1 MRRTVPPLPDALPIR
16 RGVEITLGLGLAAVL
31 IGGGA
36 SAFLSTGAQPRPADT
51 VRPLTDP
58 AVFARFDPFF
68 RQGQGPAVLDLSAEG
83 WLLFGTRTGVS
94 GTAILQGPDGTQA
107 AYGIGDTVAPDLV
120 LASVGRDHVLLSR
133 SGRSIRLEFADI
145 SIPAPPPPPGGATV
159 GLSGDAATA
168 AAEMGLVAPEA
179 DPFVAGLR
187 PLSSGG
193 EVQGYVWRRGAQIPA
208 LSAVGLRE
216 GDVITA
222 VDGEPFTRDERLWEL
237 GQAVAGSAPVTL
249 TVRRGGQTLSVTIDP
264 PSE

>member
-16 RGVEITLGLGLAAVL
+16 RGVEIALGLGLAAVL
-31 IGGGA
+31 IGGGVATLMPAGAA
-36 SAFLSTGAQPRPADT
+36 SGTADT
-51 VRPLTDP
+51 VRPLGDP

-83 WLLFGTRTGVS
+83 WLLFGTRTGAS

-107 AYGIGDTVAPDLV
+107 AYGIGDTVAADLV

-145 SIPAPPPPPGGATV
+145 SVPAPPPPPGGSTV

-193 EVQGYVWRRGAQIPA
+193 QVEGYVWRRGAQIPA
-208 LSAVGLRE
+208 LSAAGLRE

-222 VDGEPFTRDERLWEL
+222 VDGEPFTRDERLWAL
-237 GQAVAGSAPVTL
+237 GQAVGGSAPVTL
-249 TVRRGGQTLSVTIDP
+249 SVRRGGQTLNVTIN
-264 PSE
+264 PSSD

>member
-1 MRRTVPPLPDALPIR
+1 MRRTVPPLPDTLPIR
-16 RGVEITLGLGLAAVL
+16 RGVEIARGLGRAAVL
-31 IGGGA
+31 IGGGV
-36 SAFLSTGAQPRPADT
+36 SAFLSAGTPTGPADT
-51 VRPLTDP
+51 VRPLGDP

-83 WLLFGTRTGVS
+83 WLLFGTRTGAS

-120 LASVGRDHVLLSR
+120 LASVGRDHVLLTR

-145 SIPAPPPPPGGATV
+145 SVPAPPPPPGGSTV
-159 GLSGDAATA
+159 GLSGAAAAA

-179 DPFVAGLR
+179 DPLVAGLR
-187 PLSSGG
+187 PLPNGG
-193 EVQGYVWRRGAQIPA
+193 QVEGYVWRRGAQIPA
-208 LSAVGLRE
+208 LSAAGLRE

-237 GQAVAGSAPVTL
+237 GQAVGGGASVTL
-249 TVRRGGQTLSVTIDP
+249 TVRRGGQTLNVTIDP
-264 PSE
+264 PSD